1 MRARLPL
8 PGSAGPPLD
17 QPGTA
22 HNYSRSSRE
31 RVAERRWRLA
41 GFQVVSNVRAC
52 LHYCMRLGGEERL
65 KEALTWMAFKK

>member
-22 HNYSRSSRE
+22 HNYFRSSRE
-31 RVAERRWRLA
+31 RVAERRWMLA
-41 GFQVVSNVRAC
+41 GFPLVSNVCAC
-52 LHYCMRLGGEERL
+52 LHHFASLGGEEGPKDQGCL
-65 KEALTWMAFKK
+65 V